1 MRSMMDLSWSFANFV
16 AGSSSRTAAEV
27 AILVLPMELA
37 KRGDAGILTA
47 RAARTLRVG
56 ADCVQASIAL
66 VHSAPTPSC
75 K

>member
-1 MRSMMDLSWSFANFV
+1 
-16 AGSSSRTAAEV
+16 
-27 AILVLPMELA
+27 MELA

-66 VHSAPTPSC
+66 VHSAPTGDENPVVITGSGAL
-75 K
+75 KGLERS

>member
-1 MRSMMDLSWSFANFV
+1 
-16 AGSSSRTAAEV
+16 
-27 AILVLPMELA
+27 MELA

-47 RAARTLRVG
+47 RAGKTLRVG

-75 K
+75 GVSKKAVV

>member
-1 MRSMMDLSWSFANFV
+1 
-16 AGSSSRTAAEV
+16 
-27 AILVLPMELA
+27 MELA

-56 ADCVQASIAL
+56 ADCVQASIAF

-75 K
+75 AEAKKAVVSRDLSRALLNSPQ